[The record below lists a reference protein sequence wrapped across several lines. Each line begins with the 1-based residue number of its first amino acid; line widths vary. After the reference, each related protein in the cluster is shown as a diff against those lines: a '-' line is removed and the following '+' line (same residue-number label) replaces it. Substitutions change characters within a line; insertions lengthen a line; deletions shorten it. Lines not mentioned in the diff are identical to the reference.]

1 MTDALAT
8 RHPEASRR
16 VSAPIDGDASAALSM
31 TVQDASAVLSMTVRD
46 ASATPH
52 QSTRRSGVPIYQSPI
67 PSASKTGW
75 VHGLLVVLLCAIAAA
90 PLLKPGYFWGAHDA
104 RHDVY
109 FIFEYLRGLQ
119 GGDWLARWSPDF
131 SWGYGYPFF
140 LIYGPFTSF
149 IGAVL
154 VGFLGFGYTQ
164 AVEWLFAAAI
174 IASGLAMYGYVRSW
188 LGRNAAL
195 VAAVAYVFLPYR
207 LVEVYVRA
215 SLAEYV
221 ALMWLPLILW
231 STRAA
236 FQSTRPIY
244 QSTKHRSPFLP
255 LIATALAYAGL
266 MITSNLVALIFTP
279 LLALYCLLLLLNR
292 IDEEQPLRRLSRES
306 FFPLVANALRIS
318 AAPALGLL
326 LGLLLSAFFWIPAL
340 SEGGLVNQEQWYG
353 GYYDPELHFVY
364 PHQLLE
370 PGWGFGISQP
380 GPDDV
385 QQGALSF
392 QLGAAP
398 LALAILA
405 LAGLRA
411 LPAGRRRELLLLLG
425 WLLLAI
431 FLMLPISIWAWRH
444 VGFVSFAQFPWRW
457 LMIAALPLAALAGS
471 VALLGGRLSRTIDP
485 DERLGPIARGLR
497 QPDSPANNAL
507 NLSTLLLALLL
518 ILGSYPYLRAE
529 TIDPTVQQ
537 GPVSPAA
544 LMRFQQ
550 SSNEMTGAPRWVD
563 LSQRPMWSDMA
574 ELYVQAD
581 APPLSPDAGK
591 AEIDAAIA
599 RQLAA
604 VTSKVDYRLMPQ
616 NETLAVW
623 SQELGAAHE
632 RLWVHAGAPGQK
644 IVFNIAWF
652 PGWRAYLLDGET
664 GPIVGELPLE
674 REDGPLARI
683 VVPVPE
689 GEYTI
694 LLRFE
699 DTPVR
704 TVGKAVT
711 AVGLVGLLFVAVLAV
726 MFWRWQRQ
734 ARNPISPKKSDF

>member
-1 MTDALAT
+1 MKRSQRDASTALSMTN
-8 RHPEASRR
+8 R
-16 VSAPIDGDASAALSM
+16 VDGDASAPSVSM
-31 TVQDASAVLSMTVRD
+31 TGTV
-46 ASATPH
+46 H
-52 QSTRRSGVPIYQSPI
+52 V
-67 PSASKTGW
+67 
-75 VHGLLVVLLCAIAAA
+75 LLVVVLCAIAAA
-90 PLLKPGYFWGAHDA
+90 PLLRPGYFWGAHDA

-109 FIFEYLRGLQ
+109 FIFQYLRGIE
-119 GGDWLARWSPDF
+119 GGDWLARWSPEF

-149 IGAVL
+149 LGALL

-164 AVEWLFAAAI
+164 AVEVLFAGAI

-231 STRAA
+231 SVRAA
-236 FQSTRPIY
+236 FQSTRPINNS
-244 QSTKHRSPFLP
+244 QFTVHHSPILP
-255 LIATALAYAGL
+255 LLATGLTYAGL

-279 LLALYCLLLLLNR
+279 LLALYCLVLLLNR
-292 IDEEQPLRRLSRES
+292 IDEEQPLRRMSKES
-306 FFPLVANALRIS
+306 FFPLVANLIRVAT
-318 AAPALGLL
+318 APALGLL

-340 SEGGLVNQEQWYG
+340 SEGGLVNQDQWYG
-353 GYYDPELHFVY
+353 GYYNPELHFVY

-392 QLGAAP
+392 QLGAVPLVLAV
-398 LALAILA
+398 LALV
-405 LAGLRA
+405 GLRA
-411 LPAGRRRELLLLLG
+411 IPAGRRRELTLLLF

-431 FLMLPISIWAWRH
+431 FLMLPISTWAWRTI
-444 VGFVSFAQFPWRW
+444 GFVSFAQFPWRW
-457 LMIAALPLAALAGS
+457 LMIAALPLAVLAGS
-471 VALLGGRLSRTIDP
+471 AALLGGRLSRAIYP
-485 DERLGPIARGLR
+485 EEHLNARAGLRAATEPASGLR
-497 QPDSPANNAL
+497 QPHSPANNVL
-507 NLSTLLLALLL
+507 NLSTVLLALLL

-529 TIDPTVQQ
+529 TIDPTPQQ
-537 GPVSPAA
+537 GPVSYAA

-550 SSNEMTGAPRWVD
+550 SSDEMTGAPQWVD

-581 APPLSPDAGK
+581 RQGAPLRPDASK

-599 RQLAA
+599 QQAAA

-632 RLWVHAGAPGQK
+632 RLWVHAGAPDQR

-652 PGWRAYLLDGET
+652 PGWRAYLLDGEN
-664 GPIVGELPLE
+664 GPLVAELPLE
-674 REDGPLARI
+674 REDGPLARV

-689 GEYTI
+689 GDNYI

-704 TVGKAVT
+704 TAGKVVT
-711 AVGLVGLLFVAVLAV
+711 AVGLFGLIAVAALAV
-726 MFWRWQRQ
+726 VFWRWKRVGS
-734 ARNPISPKKSDF
+734 AG

>member
-1 MTDALAT
+1 MKRAT
-8 RHPEASRR
+8 S
-16 VSAPIDGDASAALSM
+16 DQGDASAALSM
-31 TVQDASAVLSMTVRD
+31 TTREHEDTSAPSVSMTE
-46 ASATPH
+46 
-52 QSTRRSGVPIYQSPI
+52 RR
-67 PSASKTGW
+67 ADR
-75 VHGLLVVLLCAIAAA
+75 VHVLLVILLCAIAAA

-109 FIFEYLRGLQ
+109 FIFQYLRGIE

-149 IGAVL
+149 LGAVL
-154 VGFLGFGYTQ
+154 VGFVGVGYTQ
-164 AVEWLFAAAI
+164 AVEILFGAAI
-174 IASGLAMYGYVRSW
+174 IVSGLAMYGYIRSW
-188 LGRNAAL
+188 LGRNAGL

-231 STRAA
+231 SVRAA
-236 FQSTRPIY
+236 FNATRPIY
-244 QSTKHRSPFLP
+244 QSTNHHSPFLP
-255 LIATALAYAGL
+255 LLATALAYAGL

-279 LLALYCLLLLLNR
+279 LLALYCLVLLLNR
-292 IDEEQPLRRLSRES
+292 IDEEQPLRRLSKES
-306 FFPLVANALRIS
+306 FFPLIANAIRV
-318 AAPALGLL
+318 AFAPAAGLV

-340 SEGGLVNQEQWYG
+340 SEGGLVNQDQWYG
-353 GYYDPELHFVY
+353 GYYNPELHFVY
-364 PHQLLE
+364 PHQLFE

-392 QLGAAP
+392 QLGAVP
-398 LALAILA
+398 LALAMLA
-405 LAGLRA
+405 LVGLRA
-411 LPAGRRRELLLLLG
+411 IPAGRRRELWVLLG

-431 FLMLPISIWAWRH
+431 FLMLPISTWAWRN

-471 VALLGGRLSRTIDP
+471 AALLGGRLSRTIYP
-485 DERLGPIARGLR
+485 AEHLGQASDGLR
-497 QPDSPANNAL
+497 HPRSPANNTL
-507 NLSTLLLALLL
+507 NLSTVLLALLV

-529 TIDPTVQQ
+529 TIDPTPQQ

-550 SSNEMTGAPRWVD
+550 SSDEMTGAPRWVD

-581 APPLSPDAGK
+581 DPPLRPDASK
-591 AEIDAAIA
+591 AEIDAAID

-632 RLWVHAGAPGQK
+632 RLWVHAGAPGQE

-652 PGWRAYLLDGET
+652 PGWRAYLLGGET
-664 GPIVGELPLE
+664 GPIVAELPLE

-689 GEYTI
+689 GENYI

-704 TVGKAVT
+704 TVGKAIT
-711 AVGLVGLLFVAVLAV
+711 AVGLLGLLVVALAGLV
-726 MFWRWQRQ
+726 FWRWRESD
-734 ARNPISPKKSDF
+734 RHPTSSKKLDV

>member
-1 MTDALAT
+1 MTGAKRDA
-8 RHPEASRR
+8 
-16 VSAPIDGDASAALSM
+16 SAALSMTGQAQGDASAALSM
-31 TVQDASAVLSMTVRD
+31 TTRTRD
-46 ASATPH
+46 
-52 QSTRRSGVPIYQSPI
+52 GVH
-67 PSASKTGW
+67 
-75 VHGLLVVLLCAIAAA
+75 VLLVVLLCAIAAA

-109 FIFEYLRGLQ
+109 FIFQYLRGIE

-140 LIYGPFTSF
+140 LIYGPFTSLM
-149 IGAVL
+149 GALL

-164 AVEWLFAAAI
+164 AVEALFAAAI

-195 VAAVAYVFLPYR
+195 VAAVTYVFLPYR

-231 STRAA
+231 SVRAA
-236 FQSTRPIY
+236 FQA
-244 QSTKHRSPFLP
+244 TKPGSGERRAGSGVLGP
-255 LIATALAYAGL
+255 LLATALTYAGL

-292 IDEEQPLRRLSRES
+292 IDEEQPLRRLSKES
-306 FFPLVANALRIS
+306 FFPLLANLIRVCT
-318 AAPALGLL
+318 APVLGLL

-340 SEGGLVNQEQWYG
+340 SEGGLVNQDQWYG
-353 GYYDPELHFVY
+353 GYYNPELHFVY

-380 GPDDV
+380 GPDDM

-392 QLGAAP
+392 QLGAVP

-405 LAGLRA
+405 LVGLRA
-411 LPAGRRRELLLLLG
+411 IPAGRRRELTLLLV

-431 FLMLPISIWAWRH
+431 FLMLPVSTWAWRN

-457 LMIAALPLAALAGS
+457 LMIAALPLAVLAGS
-471 VALLGGRLSRTIDP
+471 AALLGGRLSRTIYQ
-485 DERLGPIARGLR
+485 EENLGPPDRGLR
-497 QPDSPANNAL
+497 QPRSPANSAL
-507 NLSTLLLALLL
+507 NLSTLLLALLV

-529 TIDPTVQQ
+529 TIDPTPEQ

-550 SSNEMTGAPRWVD
+550 SSDEMTGAPQWVD
-563 LSQRPMWSDMA
+563 LTQRPMWSDMA
-574 ELYVQAD
+574 ELYVKTD
-581 APPLSPDAGK
+581 DPPLRPDASK

-599 RQLAA
+599 RQIAA
-604 VTSKVDYRLMPQ
+604 VSSKVDYRLMPQ
-616 NETLAVW
+616 DETLAVW

-632 RLWVHAGAPGQK
+632 RLWVHAGAPGQQ

-652 PGWRAYLLDGET
+652 PGWRAYLLDGED
-664 GPIVGELPLE
+664 GPIVAELPLE
-674 REDGPLARI
+674 REDGPLARV

-689 GEYTI
+689 GDNYI

-711 AVGLVGLLFVAVLAV
+711 AVGFLGLLVVAGLALV
-726 MFWRWQRQ
+726 FWRWQHRD
-734 ARNPISPKKSDF
+734 R

>member
-1 MTDALAT
+1 MKRATSDHGDA
-8 RHPEASRR
+8 
-16 VSAPIDGDASAALSM
+16 SAVLSMAGQAQGDASAALSM
-31 TVQDASAVLSMTVRD
+31 TTRTRD
-46 ASATPH
+46 
-52 QSTRRSGVPIYQSPI
+52 GVH
-67 PSASKTGW
+67 
-75 VHGLLVVLLCAIAAA
+75 VLLVVLLCAIAAA

-109 FIFEYLRGLQ
+109 FIFQYLRGIE

-140 LIYGPFTSF
+140 LIYGPFTSLM
-149 IGAVL
+149 GALL

-164 AVEWLFAAAI
+164 AVEALFAAAI

-195 VAAVAYVFLPYR
+195 VAAVTYVFLPYR

-231 STRAA
+231 SVRAA
-236 FQSTRPIY
+236 FQA
-244 QSTKHRSPFLP
+244 TKPGSGERRTGSGVLGP
-255 LIATALAYAGL
+255 LLATALTYAGL

-292 IDEEQPLRRLSRES
+292 IDEEQPLRRLSKES
-306 FFPLVANALRIS
+306 FFPLLANLIRVCT
-318 AAPALGLL
+318 APVLGLL

-340 SEGGLVNQEQWYG
+340 SEGGLVNQDQWYG
-353 GYYDPELHFVY
+353 GYYNPELHFVY

-380 GPDDV
+380 GPDDM

-392 QLGAAP
+392 QLGAVP

-405 LAGLRA
+405 LVGLRA
-411 LPAGRRRELLLLLG
+411 IPASRRRELTLLLV

-431 FLMLPISIWAWRH
+431 FLMLPVSTWAWRN

-457 LMIAALPLAALAGS
+457 LMIAALPLAVLAGS
-471 VALLGGRLSRTIDP
+471 AALLGGRLSRTIYPEEQLD
-485 DERLGPIARGLR
+485 AQAGLLTEPTHSLR
-497 QPDSPANNAL
+497 HPRSPANNVL
-507 NLSTLLLALLL
+507 NLSTLLLALLV
-518 ILGSYPYLRAE
+518 ILASYPYLRAE
-529 TIDPTVQQ
+529 TIDPTPEQ

-550 SSNEMTGAPRWVD
+550 TSDEMTGAPQWVD
-563 LSQRPMWSDMA
+563 LTQRPMWSDMA
-574 ELYVQAD
+574 ELYVRAD
-581 APPLSPDAGK
+581 DPPLRPDASK

-599 RQLAA
+599 RQIAA
-604 VTSKVDYRLMPQ
+604 VSSKVDYRLMPQ
-616 NETLAVW
+616 DDLLAVW

-632 RLWVHAGAPGQK
+632 RLWVHAGVPGQQ

-652 PGWRAYLLDGET
+652 PGWRAYLLDGED
-664 GPIVGELPLE
+664 GPIVAELPLE
-674 REDGPLARI
+674 REDGPLARV

-689 GEYTI
+689 GDNYI

-711 AVGLVGLLFVAVLAV
+711 AVGLLGLLVVTVLV
-726 MFWRWQRQ
+726 LVFWRWQR
-734 ARNPISPKKSDF
+734 RDR

>member
-1 MTDALAT
+1 MTGTGDTSTSSTGTTSWLKAD
-8 RHPEASRR
+8 HHSPNAS
-16 VSAPIDGDASAALSM
+16 G
-31 TVQDASAVLSMTVRD
+31 TVPSHRIT
-46 ASATPH
+46 
-52 QSTRRSGVPIYQSPI
+52 QS
-67 PSASKTGW
+67 SASSASSPGW
-75 VHGLLVVLLCAIAAA
+75 VHVLLVALLCAIAAA

-104 RHDVY
+104 RHDVF
-109 FIFEYLRGLQ
+109 FIFQYLRGIE

-140 LIYGPFTSF
+140 LIYGPLTSF
-149 IGAVL
+149 LGAIL
-154 VGFLGFGYTQ
+154 VGFLRFGYTQ
-164 AVEWLFAAAI
+164 AVEVLFAAAI

-188 LGRNAAL
+188 LGRNAAV
-195 VAAVAYVFLPYR
+195 VAAVTYVFLPYR

-236 FQSTRPIY
+236 FQATRPINNS
-244 QSTKHRSPFLP
+244 QFTIHHSPILP
-255 LIATALAYAGL
+255 LLAVALSYAGL

-279 LLALYCLLLLLNR
+279 LLALYCLVLLLNR
-292 IDEEQPLRRLSRES
+292 IDEEQPLRRLSKES
-306 FFPLVANALRIS
+306 FFPLIANLIRVS
-318 AAPALGLL
+318 AAPLLGLL

-340 SEGGLVNQEQWYG
+340 SEGGLVNQDQWYG
-353 GYYDPELHFVY
+353 GYYNPELHFVY

-392 QLGAAP
+392 QLGAVP
-398 LALAILA
+398 LALAVLA
-405 LAGLRA
+405 LIGLRA
-411 LPAGRRRELLLLLG
+411 VPASRRRELWLLLG

-431 FLMLPISIWAWRH
+431 FLMLPISTWAWRTI
-444 VGFVSFAQFPWRW
+444 GFVSFAQFPWRW

-471 VALLGGRLSRTIDP
+471 AALLGGRLSRTVYP
-485 DERLGPIARGLR
+485 VEHLGPPAHGLR
-497 QPDSPANNAL
+497 QPESSANNAL
-507 NLSTLLLALLL
+507 NLSTVLLALLV

-529 TIDPTVQQ
+529 TIPPTPEQ

-550 SSNEMTGAPRWVD
+550 SSDEMTGAPQWVD

-574 ELYVQAD
+574 ELYVRAD
-581 APPLSPDAGK
+581 DPPLRPDATK

-599 RQLAA
+599 RQIAA
-604 VTSKVDYRLMPQ
+604 VSSKVDYQLMPQ

-632 RLWVHAGAPGQK
+632 RLWVHAGEPGQQ

-652 PGWRAYLLDGET
+652 PGWRAYLLGGET
-664 GPIVGELPLE
+664 GPIVAELPLE
-674 REDGPLARI
+674 REDGPLARV

-689 GEYTI
+689 GENYI

-704 TVGKAVT
+704 TVGKAIT
-711 AVGLVGLLFVAVLAV
+711 AVGLLGLLVVALAGLV
-726 MFWRWQRQ
+726 FWRWRESD
-734 ARNPISPKKSDF
+734 RSPTSSEKLDF

>member
-1 MTDALAT
+1 MT
-8 RHPEASRR
+8 H
-16 VSAPIDGDASAALSM
+16 GDAS
-31 TVQDASAVLSMTVRD
+31 TPAVG
-46 ASATPH
+46 ATGDGD
-52 QSTRRSGVPIYQSPI
+52 R
-67 PSASKTGW
+67 
-75 VHGLLVVLLCAIAAA
+75 VHVLLVALLCAAAAA

-109 FIFEYLRGLQ
+109 FIFEYLRGVQ

-149 IGAVL
+149 LGAVL
-154 VGFLGFGYTQ
+154 VGFLNFGYTQ
-164 AVEWLFAAAI
+164 AVEALFAAAI
-174 IASGLAMYGYVRSW
+174 IVSGLAMYGFVRSW
-188 LGRNAAL
+188 LGRNAGL

-231 STRAA
+231 SVRAA
-236 FQSTRPIY
+236 FQATRPVDRA
-244 QSTKHRSPFLP
+244 SSAGRHAPFLP
-255 LIATALAYAGL
+255 LLAAALSYAGL

-292 IDEEQPLRRLSRES
+292 IDEEQPLRGLSRES
-306 FFPLVANALRIS
+306 FFPLVANVIRVS
-318 AAPALGLL
+318 AASALGLL
-326 LGLLLSAFFWIPAL
+326 LGLLLSAFFWMPAL
-340 SEGGLVNQEQWYG
+340 SEGGLVNQDQWYG

-398 LALAILA
+398 LALAVIALFGLA
-405 LAGLRA
+405 AI
-411 LPAGRRRELLLLLG
+411 PAGRRRELWLLLL

-431 FLMLPISIWAWRH
+431 FLMLPISAWAWRN

-457 LMIAALPLAALAGS
+457 LMIAALPLAVLAGS
-471 VALLGGRLSRTIDP
+471 AALLGGRLSRTLYP
-485 DERLGPIARGLR
+485 EEELGPPSRGLR
-497 QPDSPANNAL
+497 QPGAPANNRL
-507 NLSTLLLALLL
+507 NLATLLLALLL
-518 ILGSYPYLRAE
+518 ILGSYPYLRVE
-529 TIDPTVQQ
+529 TIDPTPQQ

-550 SSNEMTGAPRWVD
+550 SSNEMTGAPQWVD
-563 LSQRPMWSDMA
+563 LSQRPLWSDMA

-581 APPLSPDAGK
+581 NPPLSPDASA

-623 SQELGAAHE
+623 SEELGAAHE
-632 RLWVHAGAPGQK
+632 RLWVHAGAPGQE

-652 PGWRAYLLDGET
+652 PGWRAYLLGGET
-664 GPIVGELPLE
+664 GPVVAELPLA

-689 GEYTI
+689 GENYI

-704 TVGKAVT
+704 IVGKAVT
-711 AVGLVGLLFVAVLAV
+711 AVGLLLLLAV
-726 MFWRWQRQ
+726 ALAGLVFWRWR
-734 ARNPISPKKSDF
+734 RSEGRPVSPRRSGF

>member
-1 MTDALAT
+1 MNQG
-8 RHPEASRR
+8 E
-16 VSAPIDGDASAALSM
+16 
-31 TVQDASAVLSMTVRD
+31 RD
-46 ASATPH
+46 ASPGL
-52 QSTRRSGVPIYQSPI
+52 SRSGRGHV
-67 PSASKTGW
+67 
-75 VHGLLVVLLCAIAAA
+75 LLVILLCALAGA

-109 FIFEYLRGLQ
+109 FIFEYLRGIQ

-149 IGAVL
+149 LGAIL
-154 VGFLGFGYTQ
+154 VGFLGVGYTQ
-164 AVEWLFAAAI
+164 AVELLFAGAI
-174 IASGLAMYGYVRSW
+174 IASGLAMYGYVRAW
-188 LGRNAAL
+188 LGRNAGL

-207 LVEVYVRA
+207 LVEIYVRA

-231 STRAA
+231 AIRAA
-236 FQSTRPIY
+236 FQATRPLHP
-244 QSTKHRSPFLP
+244 SSFSVHRSPILP
-255 LIATALAYAGL
+255 LLAAALSYAGL
-266 MITSNLVALIFTP
+266 MLTSNLVALIFTP
-279 LLALYCLLLLLNR
+279 LLALYCLVLLLNR

-306 FFPLVANALRIS
+306 FFPLIANGIRI
-318 AAPALGLL
+318 AFAPAAGLL
-326 LGLLLSAFFWIPAL
+326 LGLLLSAFFWMPAL
-340 SEGGLVNQEQWYG
+340 SEGSLVNQDQWYG

-364 PHQLLE
+364 PHQLFE

-392 QLGAAP
+392 QLGATP
-398 LALAILA
+398 LALAMLA
-405 LAGLRA
+405 LVGLRA
-411 LPAGRRRELLLLLG
+411 LPAGRRRELWLLLA

-431 FLMLPISIWAWRH
+431 FLMLPISTWAWRH

-457 LMIAALPLAALAGS
+457 LMIAALPLAVLAGS
-471 VALLGGRLSRTIDP
+471 TALLGGRLSRTLYP
-485 DERLGPIARGLR
+485 EEQLGPTGRGLR
-497 QPDSPANNAL
+497 QPGAPANNTL
-507 NLSTLLLALLL
+507 NLATLLLALLL
-518 ILGSYPYLRAE
+518 ILGSYPYLRVE
-529 TIDPTVQQ
+529 TIDPTPQQ
-537 GPVSPAA
+537 GPASPAA

-550 SSNEMTGAPRWVD
+550 SSNEMTGAPQWVD
-563 LSQRPMWSDMA
+563 LSQRPLWSDMA

-581 APPLSPDAGK
+581 SPSLPPDASK

-616 NETLAVW
+616 NERLAVW

-632 RLWVHAGAPGQK
+632 RLWVHAGAPGQE

-652 PGWRAYLLDGET
+652 PGWRAYLLGGET
-664 GPIVGELPLE
+664 GPIVSELPLR

-704 TVGKAVT
+704 TLGKAVT
-711 AVGLVGLLFVAVLAV
+711 AVGLALFLAAALLALV
-726 MFWRWQRQ
+726 FWRWQR
-734 ARNPISPKKSDF
+734 R

>member
-1 MTDALAT
+1 MTDALNT
-8 RHPEASRR
+8 RHPEARR
-16 VSAPIDGDASAALSM
+16 RDSAETG
-31 TVQDASAVLSMTVRD
+31 RD
-46 ASATPH
+46 ASTP
-52 QSTRRSGVPIYQSPI
+52 SVSM
-67 PSASKTGW
+67 AGW
-75 VHGLLVVLLCAIAAA
+75 VHVLLVVLLCAIAAA

-109 FIFEYLRGLQ
+109 FIFQYLRGIE
-119 GGDWLARWSPDF
+119 GGDWLARWAPDF

-149 IGAVL
+149 LGALL

-164 AVEWLFAAAI
+164 AVEVLFAAAI

-188 LGRNAAL
+188 LGRNAGL

-231 STRAA
+231 SVRAA
-236 FQSTRPIY
+236 FNATRPRHPSSFIV
-244 QSTKHRSPFLP
+244 HRSLFLP
-255 LIATALAYAGL
+255 LIATALSYGGL

-279 LLALYCLLLLLNR
+279 LLGLYCLVLLLNR
-292 IDEEQPLRRLSRES
+292 IDEEQPLRRLSKES
-306 FFPLVANALRIS
+306 FFPLLANLLRVS
-318 AAPALGLL
+318 AAPLLGLL

-340 SEGGLVNQEQWYG
+340 SEGGLVNQDQWYG
-353 GYYDPELHFVY
+353 GYYNPELHFVY

-398 LALAILA
+398 LALAIVA
-405 LAGLRA
+405 LIGLRA
-411 LPAGRRRELLLLLG
+411 IPAGRRRELALLLG

-431 FLMLPISIWAWRH
+431 FLMLPISAWAWRH
-444 VGFVSFAQFPWRW
+444 IGFVSFAQFPWRW
-457 LMIAALPLAALAGS
+457 LMLAALPLAVLAGS
-471 VALLGGRLSRTIDP
+471 AALLGGRLSRAIYP
-485 DERLGPIARGLR
+485 EEPLSARAGLLTEPASGLR
-497 QPDSPANNAL
+497 QPGSPANNTL
-507 NLSTLLLALLL
+507 NLATVLLALLV

-529 TIDPTVQQ
+529 TIEPTPQQ
-537 GPVSPAA
+537 GPVSYAA

-550 SSNEMTGAPRWVD
+550 SSNEMTGAPKWVD
-563 LSQRPMWSDMA
+563 LSQRPLWSDMA

-581 APPLSPDAGK
+581 EPPLRPDAAK

-599 RQLAA
+599 RQAAA
-604 VTSKVDYRLMPQ
+604 VTSKVDYRQMPQ

-632 RLWVHAGAPGQK
+632 RLWVHAGAPGQR

-652 PGWRAYLLDGET
+652 PGWRAYLLGGET
-664 GPIVGELPLE
+664 GPIVAELPLE

-689 GEYTI
+689 GENYI

-704 TVGKAVT
+704 TVGKAIT
-711 AVGLVGLLFVAVLAV
+711 AVGLLLLLAAALAGFV
-726 MFWRWQRQ
+726 FWRWQRSD
-734 ARNPISPKKSDF
+734 RSPTSAEKLDF

>member
-1 MTDALAT
+1 MKQGNGDASAALSLKDDAT
-8 RHPEASRR
+8 
-16 VSAPIDGDASAALSM
+16 GDASAALSM
-31 TVQDASAVLSMTVRD
+31 TAR
-46 ASATPH
+46 
-52 QSTRRSGVPIYQSPI
+52 
-67 PSASKTGW
+67 TGGS
-75 VHGLLVVLLCAIAAA
+75 VHVLLVVLLCAIAAA

-109 FIFEYLRGLQ
+109 FIFQYLRGIE
-119 GGDWLARWSPDF
+119 GGDWLARWSPEF

-140 LIYGPFTSF
+140 LIYGPLTSF
-149 IGAVL
+149 LGAIL

-174 IASGLAMYGYVRSW
+174 IASGLGMYGYVRSW

-195 VAAVAYVFLPYR
+195 VAAVAYVFIPYR

-231 STRAA
+231 SVRAA
-236 FQSTRPIY
+236 FDATRPIY
-244 QSTKHRSPFLP
+244 PSTHHRSPVLP
-255 LIATALAYAGL
+255 LIAAALAYAGL

-279 LLALYCLLLLLNR
+279 LLALYCLVLLLNR
-292 IDEEQPLRRLSRES
+292 IDEEQPLRRLSKES
-306 FFPLVANALRIS
+306 FFPLIANAIRIGF
-318 AAPALGLL
+318 APAMGLL
-326 LGLLLSAFFWIPAL
+326 LGLLLSAFFWMPAL
-340 SEGGLVNQEQWYG
+340 SEGGLVNQDQWYG

-392 QLGAAP
+392 QLGAVP
-398 LALAILA
+398 LTLAILA
-405 LAGLRA
+405 LVGLRA
-411 LPAGRRRELLLLLG
+411 IPGGRRRELILLLG

-431 FLMLPISIWAWRH
+431 FLMLPISTWAWRN

-457 LMIAALPLAALAGS
+457 LMITTLPLAVLAGS
-471 VALLGGRLSRTIDP
+471 AALLGGGLSRTVYPAQDLDP
-485 DERLGPIARGLR
+485 PAPARGLR
-497 QPDSPANNAL
+497 HPRSPANNAL
-507 NLSTLLLALLL
+507 NLSTVLLALLV

-529 TIDPTVQQ
+529 TIDPTPQQ

-550 SSNEMTGAPRWVD
+550 SSDEMTGAPRWVD

-581 APPLSPDAGK
+581 DPPLRPDASK

-632 RLWVHAGAPGQK
+632 RLWVHAGAPGQQ

-652 PGWRAYLLDGET
+652 PGWRAYLLGGET

-689 GEYTI
+689 GENYI

-704 TVGKAVT
+704 SVGKAVT
-711 AVGLVGLLFVAVLAV
+711 AVGLVLLLLAALAGLVL
-726 MFWRWQRQ
+726 WRWQRSD
-734 ARNPISPKKSDF
+734 RSPTSSEKADF

>member
-1 MTDALAT
+1 
-8 RHPEASRR
+8 
-16 VSAPIDGDASAALSM
+16 
-31 TVQDASAVLSMTVRD
+31 
-46 ASATPH
+46 
-52 QSTRRSGVPIYQSPI
+52 
-67 PSASKTGW
+67 
-75 VHGLLVVLLCAIAAA
+75 VHVLLVILLCAIAAA

-109 FIFEYLRGLQ
+109 FIFQYLRGIE

-149 IGAVL
+149 LGALL
-154 VGFLGFGYTQ
+154 VGSLGFGYTQ
-164 AVEWLFAAAI
+164 AVEVLFAAAI

-231 STRAA
+231 SVRAA
-236 FQSTRPIY
+236 FSATRPIY
-244 QSTKHRSPFLP
+244 QSTNHQSTIHHSPILP
-255 LIATALAYAGL
+255 LLATALAYAGL

-279 LLALYCLLLLLNR
+279 LLALYCLVLLLNR
-292 IDEEQPLRRLSRES
+292 IDEEQPLRRLSKES
-306 FFPLVANALRIS
+306 FFPLLANLIRVS
-318 AAPALGLL
+318 AAPLLGLL

-340 SEGGLVNQEQWYG
+340 SEGGLVNQDQWYG
-353 GYYDPELHFVY
+353 GYYNPELHFVY

-392 QLGAAP
+392 QLGAVP
-398 LALAILA
+398 LVLAILA
-405 LAGLRA
+405 LVGLRA
-411 LPAGRRRELLLLLG
+411 VPAGRRRELWLLLF

-431 FLMLPISIWAWRH
+431 FLMLPISTWAWRTI
-444 VGFVSFAQFPWRW
+444 GFVSFAQFPWRW
-457 LMIAALPLAALAGS
+457 LMIAALPLAVLAGS
-471 VALLGGRLSRTIDP
+471 AALLGGRLSRAVYP
-485 DERLGPIARGLR
+485 DESRNVRAGHLTEPAPGLR
-497 QPDSPANNAL
+497 HPRSPANNAL
-507 NLSTLLLALLL
+507 NLSTLLLALLV

-529 TIDPTVQQ
+529 AILPTPEQ
-537 GPVSPAA
+537 GPVSFAA

-550 SSNEMTGAPRWVD
+550 SSDEMTGAPMWVD
-563 LSQRPMWSDMA
+563 LSQRPMWSDIA
-574 ELYVQAD
+574 ELYVRAD
-581 APPLSPDAGK
+581 DPPLRPDASK

-599 RQLAA
+599 RQAAA
-604 VTSKVDYRLMPQ
+604 VTSKVDYRHIPQ

-632 RLWVHAGAPGQK
+632 RLWVHAGAPDQE

-652 PGWRAYLLDGET
+652 PGWRAYLLDSET
-664 GPIVGELPLE
+664 GPIAAELPLE

-689 GEYTI
+689 GENYI

-704 TVGKAVT
+704 TVGKAIT
-711 AVGLVGLLFVAVLAV
+711 AVGLLGLLVVALAGLV
-726 MFWRWQRQ
+726 FWRWRESD
-734 ARNPISPKKSDF
+734 RNPTSPKKLDF

>member
-1 MTDALAT
+1 M
-8 RHPEASRR
+8 H
-16 VSAPIDGDASAALSM
+16 V
-31 TVQDASAVLSMTVRD
+31 
-46 ASATPH
+46 
-52 QSTRRSGVPIYQSPI
+52 
-67 PSASKTGW
+67 
-75 VHGLLVVLLCAIAAA
+75 LLVILLCAIAAA

-109 FIFEYLRGLQ
+109 FIFQYLRGIE
-119 GGDWLARWSPDF
+119 GGDWLARWSPEF

-149 IGAVL
+149 LGALL

-164 AVEWLFAAAI
+164 AVEVLFAAAI
-174 IASGLAMYGYVRSW
+174 IASGLAMYGFVRSW

-231 STRAA
+231 SVRAA
-236 FQSTRPIY
+236 FSATRPIH
-244 QSTKHRSPFLP
+244 QSTNHQSTIRHSPILP
-255 LIATALAYAGL
+255 LLATALSYAGL

-279 LLALYCLLLLLNR
+279 LLALYCLVLLLNR
-292 IDEEQPLRRLSRES
+292 IDEEQPLRRLSKES
-306 FFPLVANALRIS
+306 FFPLVANLLRVS
-318 AAPALGLL
+318 AAPLLGLL

-340 SEGGLVNQEQWYG
+340 SEGGLVNQDQWYG
-353 GYYDPELHFVY
+353 GYYNPELHFVY

-392 QLGAAP
+392 QLGAVPLVLAV
-398 LALAILA
+398 LALV
-405 LAGLRA
+405 GLRA
-411 LPAGRRRELLLLLG
+411 LPAGRRRELWLLLF

-431 FLMLPISIWAWRH
+431 FLMLPISTWAWRH
-444 VGFVSFAQFPWRW
+444 IGFVSFAQFPWRW
-457 LMIAALPLAALAGS
+457 LMIAALPLAVLAGS
-471 VALLGGRLSRTIDP
+471 AALLGGRLSRKIYP
-485 DERLGPIARGLR
+485 EQHLGSPGDGLR
-497 QPDSPANNAL
+497 QPGSPANNAL
-507 NLSTLLLALLL
+507 NLATVLLALLL
-518 ILGSYPYLRAE
+518 ILGSTPYLRAE
-529 TIDPTVQQ
+529 TIDPTPQQ

-550 SSNEMTGAPRWVD
+550 SSNEMTGAPQWVD

-581 APPLSPDAGK
+581 EPPLGPDASK

-604 VTSKVDYRLMPQ
+604 VSSKVDYNLMPQ

-632 RLWVHAGAPGQK
+632 RLWVHAGAPGQE

-652 PGWRAYLLDGET
+652 PGWRAYLLGGET
-664 GPIVGELPLE
+664 GPIVGELPLQ

-689 GEYTI
+689 GENYI

-704 TVGKAVT
+704 TVGKATT
-711 AVGLVGLLFVAVLAV
+711 AVGLLGLLVVALTGLV
-726 MFWRWQRQ
+726 FWRWRRRG
-734 ARNPISPKKSDF
+734 RNPTSPKKLDF

>member
-1 MTDALAT
+1 MTGGE
-8 RHPEASRR
+8 P
-16 VSAPIDGDASAALSM
+16 GDAAAAL
-31 TVQDASAVLSMTVRD
+31 
-46 ASATPH
+46 H
-52 QSTRRSGVPIYQSPI
+52 QSTNQPINQSLD
-67 PSASKTGW
+67 PSAGRTGW
-75 VHGLLVVLLCAIAAA
+75 VHVLLVVLLCAIAAA

-109 FIFEYLRGLQ
+109 FIFQYLRGIE

-149 IGAVL
+149 IGALL

-164 AVEWLFAAAI
+164 AVEVLFAAAI

-207 LVEVYVRA
+207 LVEIYVRA

-231 STRAA
+231 SVRAA
-236 FQSTRPIY
+236 FQATRPINNS
-244 QSTKHRSPFLP
+244 QFTIHHSPILP
-255 LIATALAYAGL
+255 LLATALSYAGL

-279 LLALYCLLLLLNR
+279 LLALYCLVLLLNR
-292 IDEEQPLRRLSRES
+292 INEEQPLRLLSKES
-306 FFPLVANALRIS
+306 FLPFVANLIRVG

-340 SEGGLVNQEQWYG
+340 SEGGLVNQDQWYG
-353 GYYDPELHFVY
+353 GYYNPELHFVY
-364 PHQLLE
+364 PHQLVE

-380 GPDDV
+380 GPDDA

-392 QLGAAP
+392 QLGIVP
-398 LALAILA
+398 LTLAILA
-405 LAGLRA
+405 LLGLRA
-411 LPAGRRRELLLLLG
+411 IPAGRRRELAMLLF

-431 FLMLPISIWAWRH
+431 FLMLPISTWAWRN

-457 LMIAALPLAALAGS
+457 LMIAALPLAVLAGS
-471 VALLGGRLSRTIDP
+471 AALLGGRLSRAAYP
-485 DERLGPIARGLR
+485 DESLIAQAGLRAATEPAHGLR
-497 QPDSPANNAL
+497 QPGSPANNTL
-507 NLSTLLLALLL
+507 NLSTVLLALLL
-518 ILGSYPYLRAE
+518 VLGSYPYLRAE
-529 TIDPTVQQ
+529 TIDPTPQQ

-550 SSNEMTGAPRWVD
+550 SSDEMTGAPQWVD

-581 APPLSPDAGK
+581 DPPLRPDASK

-632 RLWVHAGAPGQK
+632 RLWVHAGAPSQQ

-652 PGWRAYLLDGET
+652 PGWRAYLLESED
-664 GPIVGELPLE
+664 GPIAAELPLE

-689 GEYTI
+689 GENYI

-711 AVGLVGLLFVAVLAV
+711 AVGLVGLLLVVLLALV
-726 MFWRWQRQ
+726 FWRWQRQ
-734 ARNPISPKKSDF
+734 A

>member
-1 MTDALAT
+1 MT
-8 RHPEASRR
+8 H
-16 VSAPIDGDASAALSM
+16 GQKDASAALSM
-31 TVQDASAVLSMTVRD
+31 TSGATRD
-46 ASATPH
+46 ASAPSVSMTQDRDAAASLD
-52 QSTRRSGVPIYQSPI
+52 QSTNFPIYSSPE
-67 PSASKTGW
+67 PSTADKTGW
-75 VHGLLVVLLCAIAAA
+75 VHVLLVLLLCAIAAA

-109 FIFEYLRGLQ
+109 FIFQYLRGIQ
-119 GGDWLARWSPDF
+119 DGDWLARWSPEF

-149 IGAVL
+149 LGAIL

-164 AVEWLFAAAI
+164 AVEVLFAAAI

-236 FQSTRPIY
+236 FQATRPADR
-244 QSTKHRSPFLP
+244 SPFTVHRSPLLP
-255 LIATALAYAGL
+255 LLATALSYAGL

-279 LLALYCLLLLLNR
+279 LLALYCLVLLLNR
-292 IDEEQPLRRLSRES
+292 IDEEQPLRELSKES
-306 FFPLVANALRIS
+306 FFPLVANVIRVAF
-318 AAPALGLL
+318 APATGLI
-326 LGLLLSAFFWIPAL
+326 LGLLLSAFFWMPAL
-340 SEGGLVNQEQWYG
+340 SEGGLVNQDQWYG
-353 GYYDPELHFVY
+353 GYYNPELHFVY

-398 LALAILA
+398 LALAVLA
-405 LAGLRA
+405 LVGLRA
-411 LPAGRRRELLLLLG
+411 IPAGRRRELWLLLI

-431 FLMLPISIWAWRH
+431 FLMLPISTWAWRH

-457 LMIAALPLAALAGS
+457 LMIAALPLAVLAGS
-471 VALLGGRLSRTIDP
+471 TALLGGRLSRAIYPAESLDP
-485 DERLGPIARGLR
+485 PAPARGPR
-497 QPDSPANNAL
+497 HPRSPANNAL
-507 NLSTLLLALLL
+507 NLSTLLLALLV

-529 TIDPTVQQ
+529 TIDPTPQQ

-550 SSNEMTGAPRWVD
+550 SSDEMTGAPKWVD

-581 APPLSPDAGK
+581 DPPLRPDATK

-623 SQELGAAHE
+623 TLELGAAHE
-632 RLWVHAGAPGQK
+632 KLWVVAGDDQQRV
-644 IVFNIAWF
+644 VFNIAWF
-652 PGWRAYLLDGET
+652 PGWKAYRLAGED
-664 GPIVGELPLE
+664 GPIVEELPLE

-683 VVPVPE
+683 VVRPRQGTHVV
-689 GEYTI
+689 

-704 TVGKAVT
+704 TFAKRVT
-711 AVGLVGLLFVAVLAV
+711 LLGGLLLGAVILAAGALTLG
-726 MFWRWQRQ
+726 QRK
-734 ARNPISPKKSDF
+734 RT

>member
-1 MTDALAT
+1 MTL
-8 RHPEASRR
+8 REPE
-16 VSAPIDGDASAALSM
+16 DASAALSM
-31 TVQDASAVLSMTVRD
+31 T
-46 ASATPH
+46 
-52 QSTRRSGVPIYQSPI
+52 TRR
-67 PSASKTGW
+67 ADR
-75 VHGLLVVLLCAIAAA
+75 VHVLLVILLCAIAAA

-109 FIFEYLRGLQ
+109 FIFQYLRGIE

-140 LIYGPFTSF
+140 LIYGPLTSF
-149 IGAVL
+149 LGALL

-164 AVEWLFAAAI
+164 AVEALFAAAI

-188 LGRNAAL
+188 LGRNAGL
-195 VAAVAYVFLPYR
+195 VAAVTYVFLPYR
-207 LVEVYVRA
+207 LVEVTVRA

-236 FQSTRPIY
+236 FNATRSLHHSSFIV
-244 QSTKHRSPFLP
+244 HRSLFLP
-255 LIATALAYAGL
+255 LIATALTYAGL

-279 LLALYCLLLLLNR
+279 LLALYCLVLLLNR
-292 IDEEQPLRRLSRES
+292 IDEEQPLRGLSKES
-306 FFPLVANALRIS
+306 FFPLIANTIRVAL
-318 AAPALGLL
+318 APALGLL

-340 SEGGLVNQEQWYG
+340 SEGGLVNQDQWYG

-392 QLGAAP
+392 QLGAVP
-398 LALAILA
+398 LVLAILA
-405 LAGLRA
+405 LIGLRS
-411 LPAGRRRELLLLLG
+411 LPVGRRRELWLLLG

-431 FLMLPISIWAWRH
+431 FLMLPISTWAWRH

-457 LMIAALPLAALAGS
+457 LMIAALPLAVLAGS
-471 VALLGGRLSRTIDP
+471 AALLGGRLSRTVYP
-485 DERLGPIARGLR
+485 DEDHNASADHLTKPAPGLR
-497 QPDSPANNAL
+497 HSRSPANNAL
-507 NLSTLLLALLL
+507 NLSTLLLALLV

-529 TIDPTVQQ
+529 TLLPTPEQ
-537 GPVSPAA
+537 GPVSFAA

-550 SSNEMTGAPRWVD
+550 SSDEMTGAPMWVD

-574 ELYVQAD
+574 ELYVRAD
-581 APPLSPDAGK
+581 DPPLRPDASK
-591 AEIDAAIA
+591 AEIDGAIA
-599 RQLAA
+599 RQAAA

-616 NETLAVW
+616 DETLAVW

-632 RLWVHAGAPGQK
+632 RLWVHAGAPGQE

-652 PGWRAYLLDGET
+652 PGWRAYLLDGQD
-664 GPIVGELPLE
+664 GPIVAELPLE

-689 GEYTI
+689 GENDI

-711 AVGLVGLLFVAVLAV
+711 AVGLLGLLVVASLALV
-726 MFWRWQRQ
+726 FWRWSR
-734 ARNPISPKKSDF
+734 RER

>member
-1 MTDALAT
+1 M
-8 RHPEASRR
+8 
-16 VSAPIDGDASAALSM
+16 
-31 TVQDASAVLSMTVRD
+31 
-46 ASATPH
+46 
-52 QSTRRSGVPIYQSPI
+52 
-67 PSASKTGW
+67 
-75 VHGLLVVLLCAIAAA
+75 
-90 PLLKPGYFWGAHDA
+90 
-104 RHDVY
+104 
-109 FIFEYLRGLQ
+109 
-119 GGDWLARWSPDF
+119 
-131 SWGYGYPFF
+131 
-140 LIYGPFTSF
+140 
-149 IGAVL
+149 
-154 VGFLGFGYTQ
+154 
-164 AVEWLFAAAI
+164 
-174 IASGLAMYGYVRSW
+174 
-188 LGRNAAL
+188 
-195 VAAVAYVFLPYR
+195 
-207 LVEVYVRA
+207 
-215 SLAEYV
+215 
-221 ALMWLPLILW
+221 
-231 STRAA
+231 
-236 FQSTRPIY
+236 
-244 QSTKHRSPFLP
+244 
-255 LIATALAYAGL
+255 
-266 MITSNLVALIFTP
+266 
-279 LLALYCLLLLLNR
+279 
-292 IDEEQPLRRLSRES
+292 
-306 FFPLVANALRIS
+306 
-318 AAPALGLL
+318 
-326 LGLLLSAFFWIPAL
+326 
-340 SEGGLVNQEQWYG
+340 SEGGLVNQDQWYG

-392 QLGAAP
+392 QLGAVP
-398 LALAILA
+398 LALAVLA

-431 FLMLPISIWAWRH
+431 FLMLPISTWAWRH

-529 TIDPTVQQ
+529 TIDPTAQQ

-550 SSNEMTGAPRWVD
+550 SSNEMTGAPQWVD
-563 LSQRPMWSDMA
+563 LVAASHVVGHGRAVRAGRQRPRC
-574 ELYVQAD
+574 
-581 APPLSPDAGK
+581 SPDATK

-632 RLWVHAGAPGQK
+632 RLWVHAGAPDQK

-664 GPIVGELPLE
+664 GPIVG
-674 REDGPLARI
+674 GAAAGARGWAAGAHRRACARGRVHHPAALRGYAGAHGGQGGHGRRAGW
-683 VVPVPE
+683 VVVC
-689 GEYTI
+689 GGAC
-694 LLRFE
+694 R
-699 DTPVR
+699 D
-704 TVGKAVT
+704 
-711 AVGLVGLLFVAVLAV
+711 VLAL
-726 MFWRWQRQ
+726 
-734 ARNPISPKKSDF
+734 AETS